1 MGLNPGYLHKSFLL
15 KKFMDWGSLDQC
27 IMAENRPSMKSFL
40 KKILYNKIERT
51 KGARSLSRRITLK
64 ATLEHHS
71 AQWGIQ

>member
-1 MGLNPGYLHKSFLL
+1 
-15 KKFMDWGSLDQC
+15 MDWGSIDQQH
-27 IMAENRPSMKSFL
+27 IGRNLPIHEILL

-51 KGARSLSRRITLK
+51 IGARSLSRRITLK